1 MVSGLRLSLRRYVIW
16 SLFSLATLVVTL
28 FSIESSDSFL
38 DSMDGMLRNMMVR
51 AAETAQLDESGQA
64 QILDL
69 RIVANYNDLPSDVK
83 AIFPESQLTPNTLL
97 KDVTIP
103 VWYQRPTSARFAIL
117 ITLPDGEPRFVSQV
131 FSAPP
136 KNEAGGTKVNHVVY
150 NIVIGVVALISLG
163 VALLFLM
170 RSVSR
175 PVESLQR
182 WAADLDEAKLDAPIS
197 TFRYKELDALAHI
210 IHTSLKDV
218 RDTLNREREFVNHAS
233 HELRTPIAVVRSSL
247 ALMHRVTTPCNSK
260 ATNAVQRIDHA
271 SKTMADLTETLLWL
285 GRDNQDSLP
294 IEQVNVEAMVST
306 LAQDLKYLLK
316 GKDVSVTLALEACEL
331 FLPKTASEIVIGNII
346 RNAYQHTQCGSVAIS
361 LRDNQLEVVNEEQKE
376 EDQKENEQDASKALA
391 TANLPGNATGAERNV
406 NVNNSEESASGFG
419 IGLKLLDKLTG
430 KLNWAYQQR
439 TTSNGVLVTLV
450 LETH

>member
-1 MVSGLRLSLRRYVIW
+1 M
-16 SLFSLATLVVTL
+16 
-28 FSIESSDSFL
+28 
-38 DSMDGMLRNMMVR
+38 
-51 AAETAQLDESGQA
+51 
-64 QILDL
+64 
-69 RIVANYNDLPSDVK
+69 
-83 AIFPESQLTPNTLL
+83 
-97 KDVTIP
+97 
-103 VWYQRPTSARFAIL
+103 
-117 ITLPDGEPRFVSQV
+117 
-131 FSAPP
+131 
-136 KNEAGGTKVNHVVY
+136 
-150 NIVIGVVALISLG
+150 
-163 VALLFLM
+163 LFLM

-182 WAADLDEAKLDAPIS
+182 WAADLDEAKLDAPIP

-247 ALMHRVTTPCNSK
+247 ALLHRVTTPGNSK

-271 SKTMADLTETLLWL
+271 SRTMADLTETLLWL

-376 EDQKENEQDASKALA
+376 EEQKENE
-391 TANLPGNATGAERNV
+391 
-406 NVNNSEESASGFG
+406 
-419 IGLKLLDKLTG
+419 
-430 KLNWAYQQR
+430 
-439 TTSNGVLVTLV
+439 
-450 LETH
+450 